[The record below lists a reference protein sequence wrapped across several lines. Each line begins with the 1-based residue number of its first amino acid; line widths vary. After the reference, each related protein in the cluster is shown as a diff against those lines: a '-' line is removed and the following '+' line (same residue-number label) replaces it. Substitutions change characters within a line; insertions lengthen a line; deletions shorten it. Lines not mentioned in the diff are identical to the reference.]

1 MVNVP
6 AMSPFDTFRDPLV
19 GIDFGYPDQ
28 YATKSQQQQNKKSS
42 ANSKPKGEKFVDV
55 LVPQSE
61 GPQKLSNKQQAATP
75 VQDDCVVPDFKAP
88 APQQQTY
95 QCMPEVGLRQA
106 PAVPADLNFL
116 DLDDWTSPFD
126 LDLDFGNILCEWED
140 QTVFGSALP
149 DMPAAQQQRTS
160 SHYAL
165 PQQEHS
171 PLSLSLDD
179 SSVPSSEVS
188 EDEEASA
195 AQQQEQ
201 EQQELEEEDEFT
213 RNRRLCLE
221 RYREKK
227 RNRRFSKKVRYHL
240 RKMNADRRPRYKG
253 RFIKKGEVIPKE
265 LLDKPST
272 AAAN

>member
-6 AMSPFDTFRDPLV
+6 AISPFDTFRDPFV

-28 YATKSQQQQNKKSS
+28 YASKSQQQKSS
-42 ANSKPKGEKFVDV
+42 VNSKPKGEKFVDV
-55 LVPQSE
+55 LVPQSP
-61 GPQKLSNKQQAATP
+61 GQKLYNDNKQQQQVPRP
-75 VQDDCVVPDFKAP
+75 VQDDCVVPEFKAP
-88 APQQQTY
+88 AAVAPQTY
-95 QCMPEVGLRQA
+95 DCMPEVGLRQA

-126 LDLDFGNILCEWED
+126 LGLDFENIVSEWDD
-140 QTVFGSALP
+140 QSVFGSSLP
-149 DMPAAQQQRTS
+149 DMPRQQQRPS
-160 SHYAL
+160 SHYAV
-165 PQQEHS
+165 PHQEYS
-171 PLSLSLDD
+171 PLSLD
-179 SSVPSSEVS
+179 SPVPSSEVS
-188 EDEEASA
+188 CVSASSEEEASA
-195 AQQQEQ
+195 AQQEETQPV
-201 EQQELEEEDEFT
+201 EEDEFT

-272 AAAN
+272 AN